1 MDDHEELLEAAKE
14 AASKL
19 FGDSSVSRSKTK
31 ESLNDLI
38 SHCEDMLDTLRDA

>member
-1 MDDHEELLEAAKE
+1 MDHDELLEEAKE

-31 ESLNDLI
+31 ESLNDLM
-38 SHCEDMLDTLRDA
+38 SHIQDMLDTLRDA